1 MSLLP
6 AFQERYTTK
15 KFDSSR
21 KLEAAVKKELQEIL
35 RLTPSSINSQPWQF
49 TFVSKPE
56 VKEKLSEVSWLNAG
70 KVVDCDTVVVF
81 SRLKSPEQFEKQIE
95 AELPEGAVNYY
106 REFIKA
112 WPEER
117 IQAWFDRQLY
127 LSLGVFLSACAEMG
141 IDSTPMEG
149 IEPENYD
156 KILGQSDYAS
166 VVAVAI
172 GYRDSEDF
180 NQPSKN
186 PKSRRSLEK
195 IIRSL

>member
-1 MSLLP
+1 MSFLSSL
-6 AFQERYTTK
+6 QQRYTTK
-15 KFDSSR
+15 KFDPSQ
-21 KLEAAVKKELQEIL
+21 KLSAEVKEELKQIL
-35 RLTPSSINSQPWQF
+35 RLSPSSINSQPWQF
-49 TFVSKPE
+49 TFVSDPE
-56 VKEKLSEVSWLNAG
+56 VKEKLSEVSWLNSG

-81 SRLKSPEQFEKQIE
+81 SRLNSPEQFEKQIE
-95 AELPEGAVNYY
+95 EELPEGAVNYY
-106 REFIKA
+106 KEFIKA
-112 WPEER
+112 WPKEQ
-117 IQAWFDRQLY
+117 ILAWFDRQLY

-156 KILGQSDYAS
+156 KILGQTDYDS

-172 GYRDSEDF
+172 GYRDAEDF

-195 IIRSL
+195 IIRSV

>member
-1 MSLLP
+1 MSLL
-6 AFQERYTTK
+6 ASFQERYTTK
-15 KFDSSR
+15 KFDSQKS
-21 KLEAAVKKELQEIL
+21 VSDSDKKELQEIL
-35 RLTPSSINSQPWQF
+35 RLSPSSINSQPWQF
-49 TFVSKPE
+49 TFVSDQE
-56 VKEKLSEVSWLNAG
+56 TKEALSKVSWLNAS

-81 SRLKSPEQFEKQIE
+81 SRLRSPEKFEEQIE

-106 REFIKA
+106 REFIKT

-156 KILGQSDYAS
+156 KILGQTDYAS

-172 GYRDSEDF
+172 GFRDPEDF

-186 PKSRRSLEK
+186 PKSRRSLEQ
-195 IIRSL
+195 IIQHL

>member
-21 KLEAAVKKELQEIL
+21 KLEASVKKELQEIL
-35 RLTPSSINSQPWQF
+35 RLSPSSINSQPWQF
-49 TFVSKPE
+49 TFVTDPAL
-56 VKEKLSEVSWLNAG
+56 KEQLSQVSWLNAS

-81 SRLKSPEQFEKQIE
+81 SRLKSPAQFEKQIE

-106 REFIKA
+106 REFIKV

-156 KILGQSDYAS
+156 KILGQTDYAS

-186 PKSRRSLEK
+186 PKSRRSLDQ
-195 IIRSL
+195 IIQSL